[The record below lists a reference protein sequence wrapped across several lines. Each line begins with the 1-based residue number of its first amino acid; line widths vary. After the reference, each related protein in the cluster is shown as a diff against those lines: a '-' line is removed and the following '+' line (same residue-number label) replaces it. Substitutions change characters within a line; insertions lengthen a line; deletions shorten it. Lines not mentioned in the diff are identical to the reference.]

1 MKAIIFF
8 CGIYSLA
15 FALFHVVFWRLFRWK
30 QELTKLTVF
39 NRAITQILNLRIIYF
54 FLFVAVLCFAFPS
67 ELVSSRLGKAF
78 LAGISLFWLGR
89 TIEQFIFFRMNNKW
103 VNILTFIF
111 ITGAI
116 LFALPL
122 IIAS

>member
-15 FALFHVVFWRLFRWK
+15 LALFHVLFWRLFRWK
-30 QELTKLTVF
+30 QDLTKLTVF
-39 NRAITQILNLRIIYF
+39 NRAIVQILNLRIIYF
-54 FLFVAVLCFAFPS
+54 FLFVAVLCFVFPS

-78 LAGISLFWLGR
+78 LAGISFFWLGR

-103 VNILTFIF
+103 VNLLTLIF
-111 ITGAI
+111 ITGAV

-122 IIAS
+122 IIPT